1 LYTGRKFKMGSV
13 VGAVIGAGAS
23 MKAMQAQEKA
33 MKAQQKAAE
42 EQLKMQKMQDLRDR
56 RKMLREAAIARGQTV
71 NIAAQ
76 IGGGQGKYASSSLTT
91 GLSGLQGQI
100 LSGLGF
106 QQTARRSAEV
116 QQKFLNKAA
125 QYEMDASKWA
135 GFGSMAQNIFG
146 ALPTPSFGK

>member
-1 LYTGRKFKMGSV
+1 MGSV
-13 VGAVIGAGAS
+13 VGAVVGAGFS
-23 MKAMQAQEKA
+23 MKAMEAQEKA

-42 EQLKMQKMQDLRDR
+42 EQLRMQKMADMRER

-76 IGGGQGKYASSSLTT
+76 IGGGQGKFASSSLMT
-91 GLSGLQGQI
+91 GLSGLQGQV

-106 QQTARRSAEV
+106 QQTAAKSAQV

-125 QYEMDASKWA
+125 QYQMDASKYQ
-135 GFGSMAQNIFG
+135 GLGNMFSNIFS
-146 ALPTPSFGK
+146 AFPTPSFG